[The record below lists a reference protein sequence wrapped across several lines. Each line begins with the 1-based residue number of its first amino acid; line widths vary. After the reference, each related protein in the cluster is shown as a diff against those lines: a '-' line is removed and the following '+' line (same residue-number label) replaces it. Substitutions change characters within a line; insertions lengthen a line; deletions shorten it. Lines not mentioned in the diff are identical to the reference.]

1 MPPFRVKK
9 DVSNVEE
16 KEAFRMKNYT
26 HRNMRNG
33 KRRIERRLRDRNWTD
48 QAKPMLTASNV
59 GYEMGERTRGIGA
72 GGIGA
77 MHQVARRT
85 GLIEAIDTSVH
96 VLKRHLPYHESD
108 HVLNIAYNGLSGGTC
123 LEDIELRRNDA
134 VYLDA
139 LGAQRIPDPTT
150 AGDFC
155 RRFEEDDVERLMD
168 TINEVRLDVWRQQP
182 EAFFAEA
189 VLDADGTLAPTRG
202 ECKDGMDIAYDGT
215 WGYHPLLVSLANTA
229 EPLYMVNRSGN
240 RPSHEGAAVRFDQ
253 AIELCRGAGFRQ
265 VLLRGD
271 TDFSQTQHLDGW
283 DDEGVG
289 FIFGIDAMSNLKA
302 RADQLEPGC
311 WTLLERPAKYE
322 VATEP
327 RKRPVKVKE
336 QIVRERGFDNIRLQG
351 EDVAE
356 FRYRPGACDRDYR
369 VVVVRKNLSVA
380 KGDLVL
386 FDDIRYFFYI
396 TNRLDPA
403 GQIVMRANQRC
414 NQENLIEQL
423 KNGVQAMRMPV
434 GDQISNW
441 AYMVMA
447 SLAWTLKAW
456 FALLLPETGRW
467 GQKYQAEKQTVL
479 HMEFKTF
486 LNAFILVPCQ
496 LVRTGR
502 RIVFRILAWNRW
514 LPVLFRAV
522 DVLRQ
527 PLRC

>member
-1 MPPFRVKK
+1 MNDYTRK
-9 DVSNVEE
+9 N
-16 KEAFRMKNYT
+16 MKN
-26 HRNMRNG
+26 R
-33 KRRIERRLRDRNWTD
+33 KRRIERRLADRNWTD
-48 QAKPMLTASNV
+48 QAAPMFSASNIH
-59 GYEMGERTRGIGA
+59 YEMGERTRGTA
-72 GGIGA
+72 VGGIG
-77 MHQVARRT
+77 MMQLVARRT
-85 GLIEAIDTSVH
+85 GRVKAIDESVH

-108 HVLNIAYNGLSGGTC
+108 HVLNIAYNALNGGTC
-123 LEDIELRRNDA
+123 LEGIELRRNDE

-155 RRFEEDDVERLMD
+155 RRFEPSDVESLMEA
-168 TINEVRLDVWRQQP
+168 TNQVRLRVWRQQP
-182 EAFFAEA
+182 EAFFEEA
-189 VLDADGTLAPTRG
+189 VLDADGTLAETTG
-202 ECKDGMDIAYDGT
+202 ECKQGMDVAYNGT
-215 WGYHPLLVSLANTA
+215 WGYHPLVISLANTQ
-229 EPLYMVNRSGN
+229 EPLYLVNRSGN
-240 RPSHEGAAVRFDQ
+240 RPSHEGAAARFDQ
-253 AIELCRGAGFRQ
+253 AIALCRRGGFRQ
-265 VLLRGD
+265 ILLRGD
-271 TDFSQTQHLDGW
+271 TDFSQTRHLDGW
-283 DDEGVG
+283 DDPGVG
-289 FIFGIDAMSNLKA
+289 FIFGIDAMQNLVA
-302 RADQLEPGC
+302 LADELKPHQ
-311 WTLLERPAKYE
+311 WTRLERPAKYA

-327 RKRPVKVKE
+327 RQRPDNVKE
-336 QIVRERGFDNIRLQG
+336 QVVRERGFDTIRLQG

-356 FRYRPGACDRDYR
+356 FAYRPRACDRDYR

-380 KGDLVL
+380 KGEQVL

-396 TNRLDPA
+396 TNRSDSA
-403 GQIVMRANQRC
+403 SQIVLRANQRC

-423 KNGVQAMRMPV
+423 KNGVQALRMPV
-434 GDQISNW
+434 GDQTRNG

-486 LNAFILVPCQ
+486 LNAFMFVPCQ

-502 RIVFRILAWNRW
+502 RILFRILAWNRW

-522 DVLRQ
+522 DVLHQ

>member
-1 MPPFRVKK
+1 MNDYTRK
-9 DVSNVEE
+9 N
-16 KEAFRMKNYT
+16 MKN
-26 HRNMRNG
+26 R
-33 KRRIERRLRDRNWTD
+33 KRRIERRLADRNWTD
-48 QAKPMLTASNV
+48 QAAPMFSASNIH
-59 GYEMGERTRGIGA
+59 YEMGERTRGTA
-72 GGIGA
+72 VGGIG
-77 MHQVARRT
+77 MMQLVARRT
-85 GLIEAIDTSVH
+85 GLVKAIDESVH

-108 HVLNIAYNGLSGGTC
+108 HVLNIAYNALNGGTC
-123 LEDIELRRNDA
+123 LEDIELRRNDE

-155 RRFEEDDVERLMD
+155 RRFEPSDVESLMEA
-168 TINEVRLDVWRQQP
+168 TNQVRLRVWRQQP
-182 EAFFAEA
+182 EAFFEEA
-189 VLDADGTLAPTRG
+189 VLDADGTLAETTG
-202 ECKDGMDIAYDGT
+202 ECKQGMDVAYNGT
-215 WGYHPLLVSLANTA
+215 WGYHPLVISLANTQ
-229 EPLYMVNRSGN
+229 EPLYLVNRSGN
-240 RPSHEGAAVRFDQ
+240 RPSHEGAAARFDQ
-253 AIELCRGAGFRQ
+253 AIALCRRGGFRQ
-265 VLLRGD
+265 ILLRGD
-271 TDFSQTQHLDGW
+271 TDFSQTRHLDGW
-283 DDEGVG
+283 DDQGVG
-289 FIFGIDAMSNLKA
+289 FIFGIDAMQNLVA
-302 RADQLEPGC
+302 LADELEPHQ
-311 WTLLERPAKYE
+311 WTRLERPAKYA

-327 RKRPVKVKE
+327 RQRPDNVKE
-336 QIVRERGFDNIRLQG
+336 QVVRERGFDNIRLQG

-356 FRYRPGACDRDYR
+356 FAYRPRACDRDYR

-380 KGDLVL
+380 KGEQVL

-396 TNRLDPA
+396 TNRSDSA
-403 GQIVMRANQRC
+403 SQIVLRANQRC

-423 KNGVQAMRMPV
+423 KNGVQALRMPV
-434 GDQISNW
+434 GDQTSNG

-486 LNAFILVPCQ
+486 LNAFMFVPCQ

-502 RIVFRILAWNRW
+502 RILFRILAWNRW

-522 DVLRQ
+522 DVLHQ